1 MLGQTVAGESITPQS
16 SLALLDVF
24 AAVRRLS
31 DGVSSMPLIVYRKRG
46 EARERAQ
53 GPTADLLQRPAPATT
68 QASLIGTAVAH
79 LATHGNCYV
88 GKIKAPEGQV
98 VQLVALSPERVV
110 PEIRAGVPLY
120 TYGDLQGVRHELT
133 PADVIHART
142 MSTDGLVGLS
152 PIRQARE
159 SLGLAGAL
167 TEHASAFWANG
178 AAPGGL
184 LRVPAG
190 PAAEE
195 VAENLAQ
202 AWGARHGGP
211 RNRNRIAVLTGE
223 ASFEA
228 VSLSMEDAAW
238 VESQRL
244 STVAVARLF
253 GLPPWVLAADAG
265 SSLTY
270 SNVTESLRALV
281 WQGLRPYMTAIEQ
294 SFSLDE
300 DLCPEGSGLF
310 CELLADSM
318 LRSTP
323 EQRADVYQKGI
334 TAGWLEINDVRRM
347 ENLPPLERPT
357 TEAPSAERPTTTPTA
372 EETPRA

>member
-1 MLGQTVAGESITPQS
+1 MTRENVPPVMLSSTIAGESITPQS

-31 DGVSSMPLIVYRKRG
+31 DGVSSMPLITYRKRG
-46 EARERAQ
+46 EARERAE
-53 GPTADLLQRPAPATT
+53 GATADLFLRPAPATT

-79 LATHGNCYV
+79 LATYGNAYI
-88 GKIKAPEGQV
+88 GKVKAPEGQV
-98 VQLVALSPERVV
+98 IQLVPLAPERTV

-120 TYGDLQGVRHELT
+120 VFTDLRGGRHELT
-133 PADVIHART
+133 AADVIHART

-167 TEHASAFWANG
+167 TEHASAFWKNG
-178 AAPGGL
+178 AAPGGVL
-184 LRVPAG
+184 KVAAG
-190 PAAEE
+190 PASDEI
-195 VAENLAQ
+195 AENLSQ
-202 AWGARHGGP
+202 AWSARHGGP
-211 RNRNRIAVLTGE
+211 RNAGRVAVVTGE
-223 ASFEA
+223 VTFDA

-265 SSLTY
+265 SSMTY
-270 SNVTESLRALV
+270 SNVSEQLRALV
-281 WQGLRPYMTAIEQ
+281 WGGLRPYMTALEQ

-300 DLCPEGSGLF
+300 DLCGEGTGLF
-310 CELLADSM
+310 VEFLADSM

-323 EQRADVYQKGI
+323 EQRADVYEKGLR
-334 TAGWLEINDVRRM
+334 AGWLEINDVRRA
-347 ENLPPLERPT
+347 ENLPPITTRLET
-357 TEAPSAERPTTTPTA
+357 PSA
-372 EETPRA
+372 